1 MQLEE
6 IVIQNLID
14 KKLSL
19 SLAESITGGL
29 ICSKL
34 VSVPNASKVVKCSLV
49 TYSNE
54 AKKRIL
60 GVSKR
65 VINYYSPVS
74 RKCAKMMVLGLSN
87 KIKSDINLAITGYAG
102 PLGEKIGTVYIALLY
117 KNRIKIKKFRIRG
130 DRKEVINKASN
141 IALSLINKAA
151 KKI

>member
-6 IVIQNLID
+6 SVINNLID
-14 KKLSL
+14 KRLSL

-54 AKKRIL
+54 SKNRIL
-60 GVSKR
+60 GVSKK
-65 VINYYSPVS
+65 VINNYSPVS
-74 RKCAKMMVLGLSN
+74 RKCAKMMVLGLKN
-87 KIKSDINLAITGYAG
+87 KIKSDIYLAITGYAG
-102 PLGEKIGTVYIALLY
+102 PLGEKIGLVYIAILY
-117 KNRIKIKKFRIRG
+117 NKRIKIKKFRLRG
-130 DRKEVINKASN
+130 DRSEIINEASN
-141 IALSLINKAA
+141 IALSMINKAA